1 MIDTNALRKKVLD
14 LAIRGKLV
22 PQNPNDEPASVLL
35 ERIREEKQRLIR
47 EGKIKKDKVD
57 SIIFRGEDN
66 CHYEKIGDNEP
77 TLLED
82 LPFEIPA
89 NWSWVN
95 ISGLFVLQTGA
106 SFKKETAM
114 ADKSQTR
121 VLRGGNIQRGT
132 YSFFDNDIFIK
143 DELVSPNIY
152 LRKNDLITP
161 AVTSLENIGK
171 IARITEDY
179 DKVTVGGFV
188 FILRGFYNNDIL
200 SKYLYYAIQSE
211 YFTEKLKYI
220 TKASGSAFFNINKER
235 FLQLILPIPTE
246 NEQSK
251 IVSFLDE
258 VFAYIDFIEQ
268 NQSDYGTLVESLK
281 KAILQSAIQG
291 KLVEQE
297 ETDEPATILLERIRE
312 EKRKQLGKK
321 YIESYIY
328 KGDDNRYYEHIN
340 GKSSDITEDIP
351 FELPSNWCWAR
362 WGDISE
368 SIQYGYNA
376 PAKDEGRI
384 KMVRISD
391 IQNGKVIWESVPY
404 CDIDEED
411 INNYTLKAGDILFAR
426 TGGTVGKSYLVTEV
440 PEEAIYAGYLI
451 RTRYSNQL
459 SSQYLKYFMETNLYW
474 LQLTNGTTATAQ
486 PNCNGKTLGKMLLP
500 IPPLAEQERI
510 VSKINEIFAQL

>member
-66 CHYEKIGDNEP
+66 CHYEKFDDNEP

-82 LPFEIPA
+82 LPFELPNGWAWCRVSSFAKVLGGKRIPA
-89 NWSWVN
+89 GRKLTKEN
-95 ISGLFVLQTGA
+95 TGHLYIRVCDM
-106 SFKKETAM
+106 KNET
-114 ADKSQTR
+114 
-121 VLRGGNIQRGT
+121 VIL
-132 YSFFDNDIFIK
+132 
-143 DELVSPNIY
+143 DELLYVPQDIYPNIRRY
-152 LRKNDLITP
+152 IIEKDDIYITVAGTIGNVGIIPDCLHGANLTENADRIVFRHIDKNWFVKCLQSQFLQEQIKSATATKTGQPKLAIAKIENLIIP
-161 AVTSLENIGK
+161 LPPLNEQVK
-171 IARITEDY
+171 I
-179 DKVTVGGFV
+179 
-188 FILRGFYNNDIL
+188 
-200 SKYLYYAIQSE
+200 IQSI
-211 YFTEKLKYI
+211 KNI
-220 TKASGSAFFNINKER
+220 FN
-235 FLQLILPIPTE
+235 
-246 NEQSK
+246 
-251 IVSFLDE
+251 
-258 VFAYIDFIEQ
+258 YIDLIEQ
-268 NQSDYGTLVESLK
+268 NQKGYNSLVDALK

-291 KLVEQE
+291 MLVEQCE
-297 ETDEPATILLERIRE
+297 DDEPASVLLEKIRQ
-312 EKRKQLGKK
+312 EKKAQLGKK
-321 YIESYIY
+321 YVESYIY

-340 GKSSDITEDIP
+340 GKSSDITEDIS

-459 SSQYLKYFMETNLYW
+459 SSQYLKCFMETNLYW

-510 VSKINEIFAQL
+510 VNKINEIFAQL

>member
-1 MIDTNALRKKVLD
+1 VIDTNALRKKVLD

-66 CHYEKIGDNEP
+66 CHYEKVGNSEP
-77 TLLED
+77 VLLED
-82 LPFEIPA
+82 LPFELPT
-89 NWSWVN
+89 NWSWVK

-132 YSFFDNDIFIK
+132 YSFLDNDIFIK
-143 DELVSPNIY
+143 DELVSPNTY

-188 FILRGFYNNDIL
+188 FILRGFYNNDVL
-200 SKYLYYAIQSE
+200 AKYLYYAIQSD

-291 KLVEQE
+291 KLVVQE

-312 EKRKQLGKK
+312 EKRKQFGKK
-321 YIESYIY
+321 ICR
-328 KGDDNRYYEHIN
+328 K
-340 GKSSDITEDIP
+340 
-351 FELPSNWCWAR
+351 L
-362 WGDISE
+362 
-368 SIQYGYNA
+368 
-376 PAKDEGRI
+376 
-384 KMVRISD
+384 
-391 IQNGKVIWESVPY
+391 
-404 CDIDEED
+404 
-411 INNYTLKAGDILFAR
+411 
-426 TGGTVGKSYLVTEV
+426 YLQ
-440 PEEAIYAGYLI
+440 
-451 RTRYSNQL
+451 R
-459 SSQYLKYFMETNLYW
+459 
-474 LQLTNGTTATAQ
+474 
-486 PNCNGKTLGKMLLP
+486 
-500 IPPLAEQERI
+500 
-510 VSKINEIFAQL
+510 